1 MTIVEPEVR
10 ETLLALT
17 ASSRGLT
24 DNVRGLTEAV
34 RDLVGDG
41 QRTHAILRD
50 LTEAIRHLAGEG
62 QVTRADLAEGM
73 HALREENRRTSEA
86 IHALVVRLDA
96 LITRRGNGQES
107 P

>member
-10 ETLLALT
+10 ETLLALA

-24 DNVRGLTEAV
+24 DNVRGLTEAA

-50 LTEAIRHLAGEG
+50 LTEAIGHLAGEG

-86 IHALVVRLDA
+86 IHALIVRLDA
-96 LITRRGNGQES
+96 LITRRGNGRES